1 MLDCTFLEFHA
12 VLFDEC
18 GYSAFENKPD
28 GVSKDD
34 PRSEKTQWPC
44 YGKRTELQRI
54 RRMEVL
60 YGVRSQ
66 GGLCASTGY
75 HGKSAA
81 QVNPVI
87 VKKALEKLQADLP
100 TGCLDQTSP

>member
-1 MLDCTFLEFHA
+1 MASPNPRAKGVKSESLTA
-12 VLFDEC
+12 PPFDYEK
-18 GYSAFENKPD
+18 ET

-44 YGKRTELQRI
+44 YGKHIESPQSSNGFAGWKSCVVCGMRVSYVPRQ
-54 RRMEVL
+54 
-60 YGVRSQ
+60 
-66 GGLCASTGY
+66 GY

-100 TGCLDQTSP
+100 TGR